1 MIICVAHS
9 GPSSGKPPCN
19 QPARDGGASGS
30 WPPFQPGHEITLRH
44 GARSDPYVEPLARAF
59 ADVLI
64 TDRPDLAGYPE
75 AVAAWATAEARC
87 EKYRRWHADVGFVDG
102 DGNVRGGANVL
113 AYENQA
119 QRMRERLG
127 LDPLADAQLAK
138 TRSEAVLSA
147 VDLESIRQR
156 GREAFAR
163 RETAALAG
171 TAAAEAVEGEAG
183 NG

>member
-1 MIICVAHS
+1 VHVAADVSDDGAIGEHTVS
-9 GPSSGKPPCN
+9 RTPALIKPGVGTPSRKFRPEQG
-19 QPARDGGASGS
+19 D
-30 WPPFQPGHEITLRH
+30 
-44 GARSDPYVEPLARAF
+44 SDPAMLV
-59 ADVLI
+59 
-64 TDRPDLAGYPE
+64 
-75 AVAAWATAEARC
+75 
-87 EKYRRWHADVGFVDG
+87 DVGHLGERAQRVVLGVLRIPGLIDDAQQYRLFGPVE
-102 DGNVRGGANVL
+102 RRGANVL